1 MATEQER
8 NRLEVI
14 EAKVDRL
21 LQFYEDPDFGV
32 RKTLKDH
39 EERIRSTERWKLSIP
54 ISALIA
60 LATVVGAAIGAG
72 R

>member
-1 MATEQER
+1 MNEPER
-8 NRLEVI
+8 NRLDVI

-39 EERIRSTERWKLSIP
+39 EDRIRSNERWKLSLP
-54 ISALIA
+54 ISALLAI
-60 LATVVGAAIGAG
+60 ATVIGAAVGAG

>member
-1 MATEQER
+1 MDAQER
-8 NRLEVI
+8 LTLEALN
-14 EAKVDRL
+14 AKVDRL

>member
-1 MATEQER
+1 MNEPER
-8 NRLEVI
+8 NRLDVI

-32 RKTLKDH
+32 RAKLADH
-39 EERIRSTERWKLSIP
+39 ESRIRSTERWKLSIP

>member
-1 MATEQER
+1 MNEPER
-8 NRLEVI
+8 NRLDVI

-32 RKTLKDH
+32 RKTLTDH
-39 EERIRSTERWKLSIP
+39 EARIRSNERWKLSLP
-54 ISALIA
+54 ISALLAIA
-60 LATVVGAAIGAG
+60 TIIGAAVGAG

>member
-1 MATEQER
+1 MNEPER
-8 NRLEVI
+8 NRLDVI

-39 EERIRSTERWKLSIP
+39 EDRIRSNERWKLSLP
-54 ISALIA
+54 ISALLAIA
-60 LATVVGAAIGAG
+60 TIIGAAVGAG

>member
-1 MATEQER
+1 MNEPER
-8 NRLEVI
+8 NRLDVI

-32 RKTLKDH
+32 RAKLSDH
-39 EERIRSTERWKLSIP
+39 ESRIRSTERWKLSIP